1 MEEIAVILR
10 KNTSVFVSD
19 GKPLRERIKLMMK
32 GEGRVAGAMALSR

>member
-10 KNTSVFVSD
+10 KNTSMSVTD

-32 GEGRVAGAMALSR
+32 GEGRVAGAMSLSR